1 MARSLLIETGKSIPE
16 ASLLSVT
23 PEAAANAAFQ
33 AAPHWSRGTAQQQA
47 ARDPFG
53 TLVNETAASLP
64 PPPAPPAA
72 PPRRTDETPPSANSA
87 PAPAYD
93 ANNQPAG
100 NDQSGNAGAAPPTN
114 TSAGAST
121 NANGGSPSG
130 AANQASATTSGT
142 SDGGSD
148 KPVDKQSETDTSNPD
163 STTLAQQTALNATT
177 PIPLAAAIAVATPTT
192 DTSAATPSSGGST
205 PPLAIAAAALAASAQ
220 TLSGQ
225 PGTPT
230 QDKTDA
236 TASPSTTSKT
246 AAVAPKTAPGTTA
259 DVQPTTLANVPALGA
274 VAATPPVTAKATPTA
289 KASAATAPSDS
300 TTTET
305 TPGSTDPA
313 ETLQNGQGQPGPT
326 GAKPEQANVAVQAP
340 TGDPA
345 ASPTPAVTGRDHSP
359 AAGAAHVLADSPDT
373 GTQAVAT
380 FQPHLNSPA
389 SATSSGAL
397 TVTAS
402 ANGPVPLNGLAL
414 EIASSVKSGKSRFE
428 IRLDPAELGRIDVR
442 IDVDRNG
449 QVTSHLTVERPE
461 TLSLLR
467 QDSSQLQRALDDAG
481 LKTASGGLQFS
492 LRDQSSSGQ
501 NSGNDFSSN
510 AHRLVISEEDATPVA
525 TAERSYGRPLG
536 SRSGVDIRV

>member
-1 MARSLLIETGKSIPE
+1 
-16 ASLLSVT
+16 LLSVT

-33 AAPHWSRGTAQQQA
+33 AAPHWSTRAAQQQA
-47 ARDPFG
+47 ASDPFG

-64 PPPAPPAA
+64 APPAP

-93 ANNQPAG
+93 ANNLPAG
-100 NDQSGNAGAAPPTN
+100 NDQSGNADAAPPAN
-114 TSAGAST
+114 TSAGVST
-121 NANGGSPSG
+121 NANGGSPGG
-130 AANQASATTSGT
+130 AANQASATASGT

-148 KPVDKQSETDTSNPD
+148 KPADKQSETDTSNPD
-163 STTLAQQTALNATT
+163 STTLAQQTALNAT
-177 PIPLAAAIAVATPTT
+177 PIPLAAAIAVPTPTT
-192 DTSAATPSSGGST
+192 DTPPATPSSGGST

-225 PGTPT
+225 PGTPG

-236 TASPSTTSKT
+236 AASPSTGTKT
-246 AAVAPKTAPGTTA
+246 AAVAPKTAPGTAA
-259 DVQPTTLANVPALGA
+259 DVQSATLANAPALGA

-300 TTTET
+300 ATTQT
-305 TPGSTDPA
+305 TPGGTDPT
-313 ETLQNGQGQPGPT
+313 ETLPNGQGQPSPT
-326 GAKPEQANVAVQAP
+326 GAKPEQANVAVQAS

-345 ASPTPAVTGRDHSP
+345 ASQTPAVTGRDHSP
-359 AAGAAHVLADSPDT
+359 AANAAHALADTPDT

-380 FQPHLNSPA
+380 FQPHLNSPS

-397 TVTAS
+397 TVTAA

-414 EIASSVKSGKSRFE
+414 EIAASVKSGKSRFE

-492 LRDQSSSGQ
+492 LRDQSSSSQ

-510 AHRLVISEEDATPVA
+510 AHRLVISEEDAAPVA
-525 TAERSYGRPLG
+525 AAERSYGRQLG